1 MVFIVCLLV
10 VAALNS
16 LWVPLRLEQ
25 ESLNH
30 HRADLAVEAGKV
42 LESGNDTIGLKAQCA
57 VLEPPFPYERSIGN
71 RLGPQCPGGVEEYIR
86 SLRDVYEKEK
96 CCPDV
101 DVLRWSIRKHSL
113 ELSRMKVRQPAT
125 GHFQLCFF
133 LAFLEM

>member
-30 HRADLAVEAGKV
+30 HRADLAIEAGKL
-42 LESGNDTIGLKAQCA
+42 LESEDGILGMKAQCS
-57 VLEPPFPYERSIGN
+57 VLGPPFPYEQSFVN
-71 RLGPQCPGGVEEYIR
+71 QLGPQCPGSAEEYIE
-86 SLRDVYEKEK
+86 SLKSTYEKER

-101 DVLRWSIRKHSL
+101 DVLRWSIRKHAL
-113 ELSRMKVRQPAT
+113 ELSRMKVRCCVT
-125 GHFQLCFF
+125 GT
-133 LAFLEM
+133 